1 LEKKMKK
8 LSNLLWL
15 VIVFALLSTPLHLRA
30 QTVTPPTPTPNLFSI
45 SGNIA
50 DFGRGAT
57 PQAAMIATASVQ
69 TTKNL
74 SLGYEHIAV
83 SGGNAR
89 WELGVGAYTRPLSDL
104 LGSKLTSKL
113 LINTSI
119 IGVTFSAGAG
129 KVLLP
134 TANRIAET
142 AGVHISYPLIDG
154 ISLQLI
160 GVDVLHGA
168 GHTSFLTVNT
178 TTAISTGINIYFGH
192 R

>member
-1 LEKKMKK
+1 MKK
-8 LSNLLWL
+8 LSNLMWL
-15 VIVFALLSTPLHLRA
+15 AIMFAALSLPLHA
-30 QTVTPPTPTPNLFSI
+30 QTVLPVSTPAPNLFSI

-50 DFGRGAT
+50 DFGRG
-57 PQAAMIATASVQ
+57 PSSSSAAMIATASVQ

-83 SGGNAR
+83 TSAGKPR
-89 WELGVGAYTRPLSDL
+89 WELGVAAYTRPLSDL
-104 LGSKLTSKL
+104 LGSKLASKL
-113 LINTSI
+113 LINTSN
-119 IGVTFSAGAG
+119 IGVTFSVGAG
-129 KVLLP
+129 KVLAP

-168 GHTSFLTVNT
+168 GHTQFLTVNT